1 MSHTSETVIF
11 LNGVPVPSAFDQS
24 HLEEPWENYGGT
36 VNIGYSEQKK
46 QLNIEREN
54 TDKLVTHLYSYLFYI
69 VRDQMIRKYY

>member
-11 LNGVPVPSAFDQS
+11 LNGEHVPSAFDQS
-24 HLEEPWENYGGT
+24 HLEEPWENYGGAE
-36 VNIGYSEQKK
+36 NISYSEQKN